1 MIARNEYTKTDEK
14 NPIDCSLYYLALK
27 KKSVLVGLWRMAA
40 WNREQSRTQK
50 LLRNDFSEA
59 RWKTAALK
67 NAYTLL
73 GKRRFGTSY
82 LNRFLTL
89 TDPPA
94 EYAAA
99 FFLLA
104 GNLQDAINVCAN
116 QLHDLQLAIAVAR
129 VYDGDESLVLRSLLE
144 EKVLPQAALE
154 GNRWLATWAFWMLG
168 RRDMAVRVLI
178 SPVYTLIDLVETPNL
193 RSKSYLSSDPALV
206 VLYKQL
212 RGKTL
217 QALKGASKISPRAE
231 WDFVI
236 QNARLYDRMGCDL
249 LALDLVRNWE
259 FLQQPKEDISNGTHP
274 PDPRNM
280 LRRRSS
286 LVVDDMPSPRLPTE
300 QKLKPAGRPTPT
312 VFEEPSTNSLL
323 DSFGF

>member
-1 MIARNEYTKTDEK
+1 
-14 NPIDCSLYYLALK
+14 
-27 KKSVLVGLWRMAA
+27 MAA
-40 WNREQSRTQK
+40 WNREQSGTLK

-67 NAYTLL
+67 NAYALL
-73 GKRRFGTSY
+73 GKRRFGT
-82 LNRFLTL
+82 LDCNVLILL
-89 TDPPA
+89 TDPLL

-116 QLHDLQLAIAVAR
+116 QLHDIQLAIAVAR
-129 VYDGDESLVLRSLLE
+129 VYDGDDSSALRSLLE
-144 EKVLPQAALE
+144 EKVLPQAAFE

-168 RRDMAVRVLI
+168 QRDMAVRVLI
-178 SPVYTLIDLVETPNL
+178 SPVYTLIDSPQGPNL
-193 RSKSYLSSDPALV
+193 QSKSYLSSDPALV

-217 QALKGASKISPRAE
+217 QALEGASKISPRAE

-259 FLQQPKEDISNGTHP
+259 FLRRPKETIVNGAHSA
-274 PDPRNM
+274 DPRKM

-286 LVVDDMPSPRLPTE
+286 LVVDDMPSPRSPAE
-300 QKLKPAGRPTPT
+300 QKRNGKRAPT